1 MWAISHSVSTE
12 EELEA
17 SAFFINR
24 QKQIQS
30 KLWKIS
36 DCFFTREIKQS
47 WERKSELWSVKETN
61 FPLFS
66 TPRMR
71 KLSPL

>member
-36 DCFFTREIKQS
+36 DCFFTREINSPGKGNQSYGASKKQIFLYS
-47 WERKSELWSVKETN
+47 QHPE
-61 FPLFS
+61 
-66 TPRMR
+66 
-71 KLSPL
+71 